1 MPPPEQ
7 PVKAEKLPL
16 TFRQPATKLD
26 IPTQA
31 TRDNEYA
38 KIIKKLMV
46 SRQPSK
52 RTSPSPSAK
61 DLNSVSISTK
71 SQASLDPLNMIKTSG
86 INEQHKS
93 IPKLVLQEPIAKYVK
108 PYFGVNYKEPKV
120 QMEGEPYTNMPRSKK
135 QLTRLQFNELA
146 SQFEPRGAR
155 DMIPSINTFAE
166 DISKFMDSPMNN
178 QSMPNIQGSHA
189 SFAH

>member
-7 PVKAEKLPL
+7 PIKAEKLPL

-26 IPTQA
+26 IPTHA

-52 RTSPSPSAK
+52 RTSPSPSVK

-71 SQASLDPLNMIKTSG
+71 S
-86 INEQHKS
+86 
-93 IPKLVLQEPIAKYVK
+93 
-108 PYFGVNYKEPKV
+108 
-120 QMEGEPYTNMPRSKK
+120 
-135 QLTRLQFNELA
+135 
-146 SQFEPRGAR
+146 
-155 DMIPSINTFAE
+155 
-166 DISKFMDSPMNN
+166 
-178 QSMPNIQGSHA
+178 
-189 SFAH
+189 